1 MATAQ
6 IVPSPEHSRALLARA
21 GASAAGGEAAAQ
33 RPGESA
39 AQEDAA
45 ASDGLTAM
53 ERHPAWH
60 TLSRLPVG
68 LEAAIPLARFRVR
81 DLVALR
87 VGSVAET
94 DWPATSDIPLLC
106 GATQLSWAE
115 FEVVDGELAV
125 RLTLLG

>member
-6 IVPSPEHSRALLARA
+6 IVPSSVASRALLAGA
-21 GASAAGGEAAAQ
+21 GAGMGAGESTAHAAGEQ
-33 RPGESA
+33 E
-39 AQEDAA
+39 AQEN
-45 ASDGLTAM
+45 ASPVDGLTAM
-53 ERHPAWH
+53 ERHPAWS

-68 LEAAIPLARFRVR
+68 LEAAIPLANFRVR
-81 DLVALR
+81 DLVALQ
-87 VGSVAET
+87 VGSMAQT
-94 DWPATSDIPLLC
+94 AWPATSDIPLLC